1 MQETLIKEEWRRCHY
16 PWVRYEVSNLGNVRH
31 ARNKKILSPREVYN
45 TCLCEKGQ
53 KREELIYSSVH
64 FQYQGKLHNV
74 LIHRLVA
81 FAFIQRPTDELFVKY
96 EVDHIDGNKRNNRAS
111 NLRWVTHS
119 ENMRHWH
126 ELRRQKARKEEP
138 QP

>member
-31 ARNKKILSPREVYN
+31 ARNKKILSPHKVYN
-45 TCLCEKGQ
+45 
-53 KREELIYSSVH
+53 SVKAKTEPKYKERYYQTVH
-64 FQYQGKLHNV
+64 LWYQGKEHTIC
-74 LIHRLVA
+74 IHRLVA
-81 FAFIQRPTDELFVKY
+81 FAFIPRPTDELFVNY
-96 EVDHIDGNKRNNRAS
+96 EVDHIDGNQRNNRAS

-126 ELRRQKARKEEP
+126 ELRRQKARKEDP